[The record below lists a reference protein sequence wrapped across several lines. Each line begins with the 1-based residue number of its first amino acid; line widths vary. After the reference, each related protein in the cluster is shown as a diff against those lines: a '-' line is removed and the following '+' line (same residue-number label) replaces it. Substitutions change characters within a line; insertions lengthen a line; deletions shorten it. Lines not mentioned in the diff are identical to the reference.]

1 MNLQKMQVG
10 WLERSFAILNRLAT
24 KRGRNAMPAHLTVGI
39 EGEDAVLFYLQ
50 RKGYTVV
57 ARRWSSGDV
66 PGDVDLIAWDGPMLC
81 FIEVKTRTAHDL
93 TPAET
98 AVDEHK
104 RNVLRRLA
112 RRYLRQ
118 LPQQTAPPVR
128 FDVVSVY
135 QVPGRDRE
143 FQHFEGSFSGSAP
156 AAPSALNLSLQ
167 LMSSILIA
175 APRSSSSFQT
185 EFSSLKFAGNFLL
198 LAHNGVAVKPGEVVI
213 GRSLQTSP

>member
-1 MNLQKMQVG
+1 MVCM
-10 WLERSFAILNRLAT
+10 ESIRLARVAWMERALHGLHWLT
-24 KRGRNAMPAHLTVGI
+24 QKRGREASLPAHLTVGI

-93 TPAET
+93 TPAEV

-104 RNVLRRLA
+104 RRVLRRLA

-118 LPQQTAPPVR
+118 LPQKTAPPAR

-135 QVPGRDRE
+135 QVPGMDRE
-143 FQHFEGSFSGSAP
+143 FQH
-156 AAPSALNLSLQ
+156 
-167 LMSSILIA
+167 
-175 APRSSSSFQT
+175 
-185 EFSSLKFAGNFLL
+185 
-198 LAHNGVAVKPGEVVI
+198 
-213 GRSLQTSP
+213 

>member
-1 MNLQKMQVG
+1 MISMESIRLMRVA
-10 WLERSFAILNRLAT
+10 WLERAFNSLNRIARR
-24 KRGRNAMPAHLTVGI
+24 RGNAASLPAHLAVGI
-39 EGEDAVLFYLQ
+39 EGEDAVLFFLQ

-57 ARRWSSGDV
+57 ARRWSSGAV

-112 RRYLRQ
+112 RRYVRQ
-118 LPQQTAPPVR
+118 LPQETAPPMR

-135 QVPGRDRE
+135 QVPGQERE
-143 FQHFEGSFSGSAP
+143 FQHFEGSFSWGD
-156 AAPSALNLSLQ
+156 
-167 LMSSILIA
+167 SSRL
-175 APRSSSSFQT
+175 
-185 EFSSLKFAGNFLL
+185 
-198 LAHNGVAVKPGEVVI
+198 
-213 GRSLQTSP
+213 

>member
-1 MNLQKMQVG
+1 MNLHTIRVG
-10 WLERSFAILNRLAT
+10 WLERSLAGLNRIAG
-24 KRGRNAMPAHLTVGI
+24 KRGRNDMAAHLVVGV

-66 PGDVDLIAWDGPMLC
+66 PGDIDLIAWDGPMLC

-104 RNVLRRLA
+104 RNVMRRLA
-112 RRYLRQ
+112 RRYVRQ
-118 LPQQTAPPVR
+118 LPQPTAPSVR

-135 QVPGRDRE
+135 QVPGQKRE
-143 FQHFEGSFSGSAP
+143 FQHFKASFGWETSWGS
-156 AAPSALNLSLQ
+156 
-167 LMSSILIA
+167 
-175 APRSSSSFQT
+175 
-185 EFSSLKFAGNFLL
+185 
-198 LAHNGVAVKPGEVVI
+198 
-213 GRSLQTSP
+213 